1 MDDKLQ
7 ELSQT
12 GSEVVKTFV
21 SVLAPE
27 FTSKSVN
34 LSDEAVATEWSKGL
48 SLNTFQYTAILT
60 HLNTPTVRYS
70 SALVL
75 PVDPDTVL
83 PNIARQHAEI
93 TWNKHIYSTVRTHL
107 GNASIFFYDPA
118 QSDRKLSGGITS
130 IWTLPLGGQ
139 LRTFFFVDGHKP
151 LLPHDA
157 EKSPYTKLPDMQ
169 TQVVAAEY
177 SGYTYLIEPEHVIT
191 HAAMYR
197 RPKGTFGMSC
207 EVFVVCVA
215 LNRGRK

>member
-1 MDDKLQ
+1 MRD
-7 ELSQT
+7 LSQT
-12 GSEVVKTFV
+12 GSEVVKKFV
-21 SVLAPE
+21 SVLVPE
-27 FTSKSVN
+27 CVSSTVN
-34 LSDEAVATEWSKGL
+34 LLDEAVAAEHSKAV
-48 SLNTFQYTAILT
+48 SLNPSQYTALLT
-60 HLNTPTVRYS
+60 HLNTPTVQYS

-75 PVDPDTVL
+75 PVNPNTVL
-83 PNIARQHAEI
+83 PNIARQHTEI
-93 TWNKHIYSTVRTHL
+93 MWNKHIYSTVGTHL
-107 GNASIFFYDPA
+107 GNASILFYDPA

-130 IWTLPLGGQ
+130 IWTLPLAGR

-157 EKSPYTKLPDMQ
+157 EKNPYTKLPDMQ

-177 SGYTYLIEPEHVIT
+177 SGYTYLIEPEHIVT